1 MIPLRRSP
9 EPSKL
14 STLRSSRLEA
24 ARHALATGKEINFN
38 GYNDPEIKKQLFE
51 DQSYKCAFCETR
63 QEQARYKDVEH
74 FRPKSTYWWL
84 AWSWENLLFSCEHC
98 NRDHKKTLFPLRGSS
113 QRLVA
118 EEQPPGSEL
127 PLLIDPYDASIDLP
141 AEIEFR
147 LGHVAG
153 RERWQP
159 AGLTA
164 RGWASIIIFGL
175 DRQSLL
181 TRYAD
186 HVDTLVRPKVERFR
200 HALTNASRSGVEE
213 AWRRLC
219 GSLFAPRQDFH
230 ALSRDAVAILLRDEI
245 REYHLQF

>member
-14 STLRSSRLEA
+14 SSQRAERLED
-24 ARHALATGKEINFN
+24 ARMALASGEKIDFD
-38 GYNDPEIKKQLFE
+38 GYNEPEIKKQLFE

-63 QEQARYKDVEH
+63 QEQARYNDVEH

-84 AWSWENLLFSCEHC
+84 AWTWENLLFSCVYC

-118 EEQPPGSEL
+118 EELPPGGEL
-127 PLLIDPYDASIDLP
+127 PLLLDPYDASIDP
-141 AEIEFR
+141 HSEIEFR
-147 LGHVAG
+147 LGHVAD

-159 AGLTA
+159 VGLTA
-164 RGWASIIIFGL
+164 RGWASIFAFGL
-175 DRQSLL
+175 DRPPLL
-181 TRYAD
+181 DKYAD
-186 HVDTLVRPKVERFR
+186 HVRDLVRPRVELFQS
-200 HALTNASRSGVEE
+200 ALENTDRATALA
-213 AWRRLC
+213 AWNRLC

-230 ALSRDAVAILLRDEI
+230 ALSRAAIAILLRDEI
-245 REYHLQF
+245 REYRLPL

>member
-14 STLRSSRLEA
+14 SSQRAKRLED
-24 ARHALATGKEINFN
+24 ARMASASGEKIDFD
-38 GYNDPEIKKQLFE
+38 GYNEPEIKKQLFE
-51 DQSYKCAFCETR
+51 DQSYKCAFCETGH
-63 QEQARYKDVEH
+63 EQARYNDVEH

-84 AWSWENLLFSCEHC
+84 AWTWENLLFSCVYC

-118 EEQPPGSEL
+118 EELPPGGEL
-127 PLLIDPYDASIDLP
+127 PLLLDPYDASIDP
-141 AEIEFR
+141 RSEIEFR
-147 LGHVAG
+147 LGHVAD

-159 AGLTA
+159 IGLTA
-164 RGWASIIIFGL
+164 RGWASIIAFGL

-181 TRYAD
+181 TRYSD
-186 HVDTLVRPKVERFR
+186 HVDTFVRPKVELFQ
-200 HALTNASRSGVEE
+200 HALKSTGRSGVEG
-213 AWRRLC
+213 AWQRLC
-219 GSLFAPRQDFH
+219 GGLLAPRQDFH

-245 REYHLQF
+245 REYRLQL